1 MRVDEIVEEQENE
14 EDDDEAEVLVVF
26 GGQEANYDNEIIV
39 EDNLEE

>member
-14 EDDDEAEVLVVF
+14 EDDDEAEVLVVC
-26 GGQEANYDNEIIV
+26 GQEANYDNEIIV